1 VFSKAVG
8 SRLIAEDGREFVDF
22 LAERPLAQAGAA
34 RLAEHGPV
42 PLHGRRQPRAGGA
55 RPAQRR
61 DPNVAPAHRSSRDRP
76 DYGFLFAREVATR
89 SGPARPSSGR
99 LRVVAQSL
107 RALTY
112 EFGPTEVLDS
122 AVVRPACTAIATAT
136 LGTAAGVLV
145 AKLVADVLFY
155 VPVICTYELRRRRGY
170 AA

>member
-1 VFSKAVG
+1 MAPARYAAPARWLRRYGPAELLALIGALAGYLSLELATG
-8 SRLIAEDGREFVDF
+8 SHA
-22 LAERPLAQAGAA
+22 AAAYGAA
-34 RLAEHGPV
+34 LG
-42 PLHGRRQPRAGGA
+42 
-55 RPAQRR
+55 
-61 DPNVAPAHRSSRDRP
+61 DNVAY
-76 DYGFLFAREVATR
+76 YGFLFAREVASR
-89 SGPARPSSGR
+89 SASARRPSGR

-112 EFGPTEVLDS
+112 EFGPAEVLDS
-122 AVVRPACTAIATAT
+122 TVVRPACTAIATAT